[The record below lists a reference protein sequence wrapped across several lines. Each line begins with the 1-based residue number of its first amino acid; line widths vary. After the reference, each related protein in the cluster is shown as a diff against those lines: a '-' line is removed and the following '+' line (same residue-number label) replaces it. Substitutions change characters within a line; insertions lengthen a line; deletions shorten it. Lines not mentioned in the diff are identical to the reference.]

1 MNTVRYIKSFS
12 KGQITIPKEIR
23 KTIGVGD
30 DFWLKVYIDDNKL
43 IAEPVGDPQDKSKYL
58 ESLLK
63 VKGSWF
69 SFKDYK
75 SIRNLTEKRLKV
87 RETAS

>member
-1 MNTVRYIKSFS
+1 M
-12 KGQITIPKEIR
+12 R

-43 IAEPVGDPQDKSKYL
+43 IAEPVGEPEDKSKYL

-63 VKGSWF
+63 IKGDWF
-69 SFKDYK
+69 LLKDYK
-75 SIRNLTEKRLKV
+75 SVRSQIEKRLKV
-87 RETAS
+87 NEAAS

>member
-12 KGQITIPKEIR
+12 KGQITIPKEMR

-43 IAEPVGDPQDKSKYL
+43 IAEPVGEPEDKSKYL

-63 VKGSWF
+63 IKGDWF
-69 SFKDYK
+69 LLKDYK
-75 SIRNLTEKRLKV
+75 SIRNQIEKRLKV
-87 RETAS
+87 NETAS

>member
-1 MNTVRYIKSFS
+1 MNTVRFIKSFS
-12 KGQITIPKEIR
+12 RGQITIPKEIR

-30 DFWLKVYIDDNKL
+30 DFWLKIYIDDNKL
-43 IAEPVGDPQDKSKYL
+43 IAEPVGEPKDKNKYL

-63 VKGSWF
+63 IKGDWF
-69 SFKDYK
+69 SFKDYR
-75 SIRNLTEKRLKV
+75 SVRSQTEKRLKA